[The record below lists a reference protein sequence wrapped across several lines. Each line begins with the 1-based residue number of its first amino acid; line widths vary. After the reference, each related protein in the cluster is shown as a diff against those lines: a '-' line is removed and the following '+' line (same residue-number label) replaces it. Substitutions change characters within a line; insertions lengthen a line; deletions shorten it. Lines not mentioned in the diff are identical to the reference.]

1 MGCRLGSEL
10 SPAFQAIIW
19 CQQPQRWVH
28 AEGAPPPELLVR
40 WVWAQPENLHFSGAL
55 GGWNR
60 QLFCVMGSPLGGGAL
75 GDTWGRPCQVG
86 LSGGGLRSE
95 QKVLLS
101 FPCDRL

>member
-1 MGCRLGSEL
+1 MSATPE
-10 SPAFQAIIW
+10 
-19 CQQPQRWVH
+19 V
-28 AEGAPPPELLVR
+28 GARRRRPPPELLVR